1 MMPITLVNQPV
12 VTFGLNATNS
22 EVHGRFRDRLGPLH
36 EPVDL
41 VLDDLGRITGAN
53 AGLNH
58 GRGIDQKLDRWV
70 PARPNI
76 ALEIGGD
83 VENKGKAAEVH
94 QPVDIALLDGD
105 GRFEVGRQESAHDL
119 PRQGGMVLVHH
130 RNRSITK
137 FLAVALRLAHDG
149 KGKRIDDEAQEH
161 VIVEEASKLLEAQPE
176 NIGQRVHELT
186 LCSQFLLA

>member
-1 MMPITLVNQPV
+1 MVPCSRSRTTAAPARMMASMVTLLMMPITLVNQPV
-12 VTFGLNATNS
+12 VTF
-22 EVHGRFRDRLGPLH
+22 
-36 EPVDL
+36 
-41 VLDDLGRITGAN
+41 
-53 AGLNH
+53 GLNH

-149 KGKRIDDEAQEH
+149 KGKLIDDEAQEH
-161 VIVEEASKLLEAQPE
+161 VIVQEASKLLEAQPE

-186 LCSQFLLA
+186 ICSRFLLA